1 MRSILLLF
9 ILLPIL
15 SFAQEDSLVLLTK
28 NFKFEDGIYLS
39 FEDFKQNQPSISW
52 DSVFARLHTNPQ
64 NFITLVDTIHFKDS
78 TTELGKL
85 WGFSLGGIPYI
96 DIGER
101 NDAGLQRYAGLKV
114 RGSIC
119 YYLME
124 EKFEETETITA
135 YNPLTGVP
143 FRQAEIVTEKERER
157 PFIMSFETGQKLD
170 FELDNFIDW
179 IQDDEQ
185 LVKTVMN
192 LTEQDRAAKLFKALL
207 IYIDR
212 NPAYVPVRE

>member
-1 MRSILLLF
+1 M
-9 ILLPIL
+9 LPL
-15 SFAQEDSLVLLTK
+15 WSFAQEDSLVLLTK

-39 FEDFKQNQPSISW
+39 FDEFKQNQPSISW

-64 NFITLVDTIHFKDS
+64 NFITLVDTIHFKEGAA
-78 TTELGKL
+78 ELGKL

-96 DIGER
+96 DIADR
-101 NDAGLQRYAGLKV
+101 NDAGLQRYVGLKV

-135 YNPLTGVP
+135 YNPLTGIP

-157 PFIMSFETGQKLD
+157 PFMMSFENGEKLD
-170 FELDNFIDW
+170 FELDHFLDW
-179 IQDDEQ
+179 IQDDKQ

-192 LTEQDRAAKLFKALL
+192 LPEQDRAEKLFKALL
-207 IYIDR
+207 IYVDR
-212 NPAYVPVRE
+212 NPVYVPVRE